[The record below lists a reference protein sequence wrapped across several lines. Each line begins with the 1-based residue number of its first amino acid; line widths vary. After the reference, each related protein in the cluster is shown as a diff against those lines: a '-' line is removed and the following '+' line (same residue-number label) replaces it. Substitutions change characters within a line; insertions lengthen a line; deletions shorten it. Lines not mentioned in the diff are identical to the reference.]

1 MKKDRDG
8 VIHREWHVYMLR
20 NERNALYTGV
30 AMNPIAR
37 YNEHLEGGRKAAKYT
52 RSSRSLELVYSVE
65 ADSKSAAYKIE
76 SAIKRLKK
84 DRKEQI
90 VATQPALLEL
100 QQILFLKDI
109 LGRS

>member
-1 MKKDRDG
+1 MS
-8 VIHREWHVYMLR
+8 WHVYMLR

-30 AMNPIAR
+30 AKNPIAR
-37 YNEHLEGGRKAAKYT
+37 YNEHLKGGRKAAKYT
-52 RSSRSLELVYSVE
+52 RAARSLELVYSVE

-90 VATQPALLEL
+90 VVMQPALSEL
-100 QQILFLKDI
+100 RQILFQKDL
-109 LGRS
+109 LGDHSDS